1 MWDKYQ
7 RMLSVWHACPRQ
19 YHLSSNEIQQ
29 IINA

>member
-1 MWDKYQ
+1 
-7 RMLSVWHACPRQ
+7 MLSAWHACPRQ